1 MTSLQQSNELVC
13 FKDRLLIFRLSAAP
27 LKFIKLISYE
37 AFFML
42 QLNSMTSIKRY
53 KRHFYSHKIIV
64 QPSFY
69 ILGSVEDTFNQN

>member
-13 FKDRLLIFRLSAAP
+13 SEDFVLPKTRLM
-27 LKFIKLISYE
+27 KFIILISFE